1 MTFSC
6 SIHCF
11 SSVISSDQS
20 RRVSAFAQICKT
32 YEQAC
37 AEVDRTIVYIVD
49 TIAALKSLDNSSS
62 SFEVAS
68 GVIAQI
74 RRAPLGVILCLG
86 PFNYPLNETYTLAIP
101 GLIMGNTLVMKLPR
115 VGVLCHMPTLAAF
128 QACFPPGVV
137 NMYAACSNCFRV

>member
-1 MTFSC
+1 MKHNF
-6 SIHCF
+6 HMF
-11 SSVISSDQS
+11 SSIQPLG
-20 RRVSAFAQICKT
+20 RH
-32 YEQAC
+32 
-37 AEVDRTIVYIVD
+37 
-49 TIAALKSLDNSSS
+49 
-62 SFEVAS
+62 
-68 GVIAQI
+68 QI

-137 NMYAACSNCFRV
+137 NMHVRSLRNKTGLPQNPTQSYIHPTIYLSTVNCSHVFFY